1 MPPKKSVDV
10 HPLVSTRATR
20 SSTRIAAAIAATAAK
35 AATAAAAASQLPPS
49 PTICHDESS
58 HTLMHPSSD
67 YPSPPSSTPVEV
79 VPATN
84 SRSTRAKGRSPS
96 KTQKKNKTA
105 TVEKDTEEHQ
115 LLTPPDSLD
124 MAPQYTTVED
134 VPTTRRR
141 STRVQR
147 SGKALATSMVA
158 GKTDGT
164 ATSSST
170 QQSKKTRKAPLKQ
183 EKPETAITKKSASQS
198 SDDETTPLSTA
209 KDAKEEAA
217 DGTPAKKTG
226 RKRASK
232 EDSGSHKSQQ
242 KAKRRRTSKKD
253 HDISEEAPGADN
265 SDSRRNKNDAKGKG
279 KTVQK
284 DGKDEKEKNQ
294 STELQHNMP
303 ADHILNLPDELWLEV
318 FSYLYPSELV
328 KFSQCSKRI
337 HAYVRQQPIWRK
349 IAQVAELPPRKK
361 NFAGL
366 YEIVLYYSEVICEQC
381 FSFSKPKPSHG
392 SDRPL
397 VVQVHWNKHGHQ
409 TRLCRLCRA
418 DYFEE
423 HPQYDVKDPNLYHFD
438 YLQITKSD
446 VLSAYRLSSEDTN
459 RLPHETKRNPRGR
472 NFAPMRLYN
481 MNTVQGFARRYHG
494 GFLGL
499 VEAKKPFLWP
509 RYKMIEARAK
519 KVNTNEEEK
528 DGVEGENNNGE
539 GSSQV
544 DRESLRGL
552 TITGEPKKPRPKKPR
567 KQRVYPAYPTY
578 ANCDYWEPSYS
589 YGYSRSPSPPF
600 GTPREPSPSSF
611 FDYDEYCDY
620 LYNRMAPY

>member
-1 MPPKKSVDV
+1 MPHKKSVDV
-10 HPLVSTRATR
+10 PPLVSTRATR
-20 SSTRIAAAIAATAAK
+20 SSSRIAAAK
-35 AATAAAAASQLPPS
+35 AATVAAASQLPPS
-49 PTICHDESS
+49 PTISHDESP

-67 YPSPPSSTPVEV
+67 YPSPHSSTPDEV

-105 TVEKDTEEHQ
+105 TVEKDVEGHQ
-115 LLTPPDSLD
+115 LLTPPDSQD
-124 MAPQYTTVED
+124 MAPQDTTVED

-147 SGKALATSMVA
+147 SGKALATSTVA
-158 GKTDGT
+158 GKTDGA
-164 ATSSST
+164 ATSSSA

-183 EKPETAITKKSASQS
+183 EKPETAITKQSASQS

-209 KDAKEEAA
+209 KDAKEDAA
-217 DGTPAKKTG
+217 D
-226 RKRASK
+226 
-232 EDSGSHKSQQ
+232 
-242 KAKRRRTSKKD
+242 AKRRRTSKKD
-253 HDISEEAPGADN
+253 HDISEEEASGADN

-284 DGKDEKEKNQ
+284 YGKNEKEKNQ
-294 STELQHNMP
+294 SAELQHNMP

-349 IAQVAELPPRKK
+349 IAQVAELPLRKK

-418 DYFEE
+418 DYFEK

-438 YLQITKSD
+438 YSQITKSD

-481 MNTVQGFARRYHG
+481 MKTVQEFVRRYHG

-552 TITGEPKKPRPKKPR
+552 TITGEPKKPR

-578 ANCDYWEPSYS
+578 VNCGYWEPSYS